1 MIRKLAKMMKNM
13 EVGDTMEIIRNDKV
27 IHITRI
33 DIRGHFVVKT
43 ERDQYTPVYSHTVIH
58 WLMTNQI

>member
-1 MIRKLAKMMKNM
+1 MRELKRILRSTQ
-13 EVGDTMEIIRNDKV
+13 VGDTVEIIRSDKV

-43 ERDQYTPVYSHTVIH
+43 EKEQYTPVYSHTVIH